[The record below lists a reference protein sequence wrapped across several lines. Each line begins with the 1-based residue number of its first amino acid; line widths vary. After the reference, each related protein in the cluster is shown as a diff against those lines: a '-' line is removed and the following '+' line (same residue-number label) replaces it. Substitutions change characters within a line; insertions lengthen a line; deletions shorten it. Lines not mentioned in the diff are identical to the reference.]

1 MALVAAGLEGEVIGR
16 VELVG
21 PLGSLKELIEAKA
34 PYAKTPE
41 LFGFGLL
48 RDFDVAQLAALV
60 APRPLTISEPSDRAR
75 GRARRPAALVRDVGH
90 RGRPPAALP
99 VGRARRTVP
108 PE

>member
-1 MALVAAGLEGEVIGR
+1 MEGEVIGR

-75 GRARRPAALVRDVGH
+75 AELAGLRRWYATWGVEADPL
-90 RGRPPAALP
+90 RPSP
-99 VGRARRTVP
+99 
-108 PE
+108 